1 MQTAIFSYRGR
12 KDAHREK
19 SPGKNGPVQA
29 FKLFHFY
36 TVVSYLTFLW
46 YVTILIEVCT
56 HEVPAKIHINLE
68 FATSFSLPIPPE
80 GRLGISGEGRESA
93 HSIPPTAGER
103 ERERGGGGGGGE
115 PHIVRSPAEE
125 EEEEGEQPRPH
136 VTHSHT
142 RSQRERKAT
151 TAERNSEQVQKNCCQ
166 EKRKL
171 ERGICYCLDSVAVA
185 VGRVLFVHHH
195 GQV

>member
-19 SPGKNGPVQA
+19 SPGKNGPEQA
-29 FKLFHFY
+29 FEFVQFY
-36 TVVSYLTFLW
+36 TVVSYFTFLRHAKL
-46 YVTILIEVCT
+46 LIEVRT
-56 HEVPAKIHINLE
+56 HEVPAKIHVILE
-68 FATSFSLPIPPE
+68 FATSFSLPFPPE
-80 GRLGISGEGRESA
+80 GRLGISGEGRRSA

-103 ERERGGGGGGGE
+103 ERGGGGGE

-151 TAERNSEQVQKNCCQ
+151 TAERKSEQVQKKTLLPI
-166 EKRKL
+166 E
-171 ERGICYCLDSVAVA
+171 EET
-185 VGRVLFVHHH
+185 
-195 GQV
+195 